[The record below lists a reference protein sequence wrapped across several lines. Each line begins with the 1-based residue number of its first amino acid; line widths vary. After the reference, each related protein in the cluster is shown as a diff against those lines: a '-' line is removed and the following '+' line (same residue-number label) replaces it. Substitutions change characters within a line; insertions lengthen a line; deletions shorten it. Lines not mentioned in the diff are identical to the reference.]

1 MTTTASA
8 PNQTPQNDKPFSASD
23 ASLEG
28 ARQWFRENGLVRPRK
43 GRVIAGVSA
52 GFARR
57 HDVNP
62 LVMRLVSIA
71 SIFTLPFAYPALWIL
86 MPSDEA

>member
-1 MTTTASA
+1 MTATASTPHQTA
-8 PNQTPQNDKPFSASD
+8 PNHRPFSASD

-28 ARQWFRENGLVRPRK
+28 ARQWFRENGLVRPRR
-43 GRVIAGVSA
+43 GRVISGVSA

-71 SIFTLPFAYPALWIL
+71 SVFTLPLLYPALWIL
-86 MPSDEA
+86 MPSEDA

>member
-1 MTTTASA
+1 MTATASTPHQTE
-8 PNQTPQNDKPFSASD
+8 PNHKPFSASD

-28 ARQWFRENGLVRPRK
+28 ARQWFRENGLVRPRRS
-43 GRVIAGVSA
+43 RVISGVSA

-62 LVMRLVSIA
+62 LVMRLVAIA
-71 SIFTLPFAYPALWIL
+71 SVFTLPFLYPALWIL
-86 MPSDEA
+86 MPSEDA